1 MPVSLS
7 MYQQATWKEE
17 THLICARG
25 RLMQFHAR
33 VTHLR
38 IKRDVGEKHIGSH
51 GAVAEAP
58 AWHVAT
64 MVCMS
69 CSSRERRP
77 CDKHQQAHQMSRR
90 PCPPHAPHSASR
102 LLHVTLRVR
111 KDPACQTC
119 SSKILYNSNSVAMP
133 CARETGRS
141 WRDNVRVEHRESS
154 KRDVPSHRKVAC
166 PLRTRTQAR
175 VKRKGYM
182 SVAARVCGQKR
193 RTAFEHLALS

>member
-1 MPVSLS
+1 MRSG
-7 MYQQATWKEE
+7 
-17 THLICARG
+17 LINN
-25 RLMQFHAR
+25 LR
-33 VTHLR
+33 VEW
-38 IKRDVGEKHIGSH
+38 DVGEKHIGSH

-64 MVCMS
+64 MACMS
-69 CSSRERRP
+69 CSSREWRP
-77 CDKHQQAHQMSRR
+77 CNKHQQAHRMSQR
-90 PCPPHAPHSASR
+90 PCPPHAPHLASR
-102 LLHVTLRVR
+102 LLHVTLSVC

-119 SSKILYNSNSVAMP
+119 SSKILYDSNSVAMP

-141 WRDNVRVEHRESS
+141 WRNNVRVEHRESS

-182 SVAARVCGQKR
+182 SVAARVRGQKKTYR
-193 RTAFEHLALS
+193 I